1 MPVDIKQIRSQLDEM
16 GKKVP
21 VREAHLSELRTE
33 AVALLKA
40 YANKIDVINECLI
53 NAKSKTKS
61 LRCAIP
67 FTEALYGQYPLPG
80 SIHDFNAI
88 LLAADG
94 SQVNPDRHSEV
105 EFGVINVGAYRIK
118 PGSRQAPREFV
129 HSQLLYHDDLYT
141 PSGPIGEEI
150 VALRRDLNE
159 RMYLATLVKEEAPE
173 QVLALTDGP
182 LELFREPSDQ
192 RTYQRYLEDY
202 ICQLKNLSRLK
213 AIVAGYVDRPRSDL
227 VVRLLELI
235 KLANDEPQNIG
246 KVRPFYG
253 LFDYDLFI
261 DLLGPDERTAIFG
274 IESRSAASFEGNLA
288 LHFFYLNVGLEDQPY
303 LARVEIPQWVAQN
316 ENMVDQLHLGL
327 IQQCRQMGLRPYPYG
342 LHRAHEVA
350 LVTLDEKRQLQDMVI
365 RELLKQGINI
375 FGVSHK
381 QFAKDISGKQMRYK

>member
-21 VREAHLSELRTE
+21 VREAHLSELKVE
-33 AVALLKA
+33 AVSLFKA
-40 YANKIDVINECLI
+40 FANKIDVINEYLI
-53 NAKSKTKS
+53 NAKSKVKS
-61 LRCAIP
+61 LRCAVP
-67 FTEALYGQYPLPG
+67 FTEALFEHYPLPG
-80 SIHDFNAI
+80 SIRDFNAI
-88 LLAADG
+88 ILAADG
-94 SQVNPDRHSEV
+94 SQVNPDRHAEV

-141 PSGPIGEEI
+141 SSGPIGEEV

-159 RMYLATLVKEEAPE
+159 RMYLATLVKDEAPE

-192 RTYQRYLEDY
+192 GTYQRYLEDY
-202 ICQLKNLSRLK
+202 IYQLKNLSQLK
-213 AIVAGYVDRPRSDL
+213 AVVAGYVDRPRSDL

-235 KLANDEPQNIG
+235 KLTGEDPQNIG

-253 LFDYDLFI
+253 LFDVDLFI
-261 DLLGPDERTAIFG
+261 DLLGPGERTSIFG

-288 LHFFYLNVGLEDQPY
+288 LHFFYLNVGLEDRPY
-303 LARVEIPQWVAQN
+303 LARVEIPQWVAQDK
-316 ENMVDQLHLGL
+316 NMVDRLHVGL

-350 LVTLDEKRQLQDMVI
+350 LVSLDEKRQLQDMVV
-365 RELLKQGINI
+365 REMLKQGINI
-375 FGVSHK
+375 YGVSHK
-381 QFAKDISGKQMRYK
+381 QFAKNISGKRMRYK

>member
-1 MPVDIKQIRSQLDEM
+1 MPVDIKQIRFQLVEM

-21 VREAHLSELRTE
+21 VREARLTELRTE

-40 YANKIDVINECLI
+40 YSNKIDVINEYLI
-53 NAKSKTKS
+53 GAKSKVKS
-61 LRCAIP
+61 MRCAVP
-67 FTEALYGQYPLPG
+67 FTEMLYEHYPLPG
-80 SIHDFNAI
+80 SIRDFNTI
-88 LLAADG
+88 ILAADG
-94 SQVNPDRHSEV
+94 SQVNPDRHAEV
-105 EFGVINVGAYRIK
+105 EFGVINVGAYRIR
-118 PGSRQAPREFV
+118 PGSREAPHEFV

-159 RMYLATLVKEEAPE
+159 RMYLATLVKDEAPE

-192 RTYQRYLEDY
+192 RTYQSYLKEY
-202 ICQLKNLSRLK
+202 ISQLKSLSRLK
-213 AIVAGYVDRPRSDL
+213 SIVAGYVDRPRSDL

-246 KVRPFYG
+246 KVRPLYG
-253 LFDYDLFI
+253 LFDFDLFI
-261 DLLGPDERTAIFG
+261 DLLAPGERTAIFG
-274 IESRSAASFEGNLA
+274 IESRSAASFEGDLA
-288 LHFFYLNVGLEDQPY
+288 LHFFYLNVGFEDQPY
-303 LARVEIPQWVAQN
+303 LARVEIPQWVAQDKG
-316 ENMVDQLHLGL
+316 MIDRLHLGL

-350 LVTLDEKRQLQDMVI
+350 LVSLDEKRQLQDMVV

-375 FGVSHK
+375 YGVSHK
-381 QFAKDISGKQMRYK
+381 QFAKDISGKRTRYK